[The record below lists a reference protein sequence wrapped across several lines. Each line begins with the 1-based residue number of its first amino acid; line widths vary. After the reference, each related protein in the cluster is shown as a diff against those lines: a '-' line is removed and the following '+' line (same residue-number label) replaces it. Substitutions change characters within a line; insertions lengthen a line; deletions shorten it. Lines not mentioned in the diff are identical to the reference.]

1 MSDQFYFHR
10 KRVRLLQAFALSL
23 LFLFFSGLVSAQ
35 PFTPVSIT
43 GLNKDVIAEGGPS
56 SLATT
61 TMALDGGSSN
71 RVIYSNAFRIFAG
84 IGGGGIVD
92 NGTIV
97 NGTSSYQ
104 LAPYT
109 GNNALVL
116 QRTQTGDLTLTTPAQ
131 FSKIRILSLSTEGA
145 SLVNVKLFFTD
156 GTSTNA
162 LTNYSLGDWFNNT
175 ANLVVSGFGRC
186 TRAAAPPYSADG
198 YTTNPRMYYIE
209 CVLSCT
215 DKLKTLQKINLTNVT
230 TAGTNAPF
238 PNAVFFALS
247 GAAFSQSITTT
258 SVTPANCLGTGGG
271 ASINA
276 TGAGSPFTYTW
287 NTNPVQ
293 TTATLTGVPAGN
305 YECAVK
311 DASNC
316 TTIYPVTVPSQSNL
330 VLTLHA
336 DTTICKGASFSANT
350 ISNGTNFS
358 WTPGDGVS
366 STSIA
371 SPVLSPQTTTTYIV
385 NTVLGTCVTNKSF
398 TVTVVPAASAYAG
411 PDITIVAG
419 TGAQLNATATYGT
432 YLWTPATGLS
442 AANILQPVANPAGT
456 TTYTL
461 KATNPQGCVATDDV
475 IVTVVPYCI
484 KPMNAFSPNGDGVNE
499 RWLITDGGC
508 LKSAKVKVYNRY
520 GSVVFESGDYHNDW
534 DGTYKGKALPD
545 GTYYY
550 AIYYNLL
557 NGQTKFMNGNVTII
571 R

>member
-1 MSDQFYFHR
+1 MSGQFYFHR
-10 KRVRLLQAFALSL
+10 KRVRLLYALTLSL
-23 LFLFFSGLVSAQ
+23 LLLFFPRLVSAQ
-35 PFTPVSIT
+35 PFTPVSVT
-43 GLNKDVIAEGGPS
+43 GFNQDVIAEGAPN

-61 TMALDGGSSN
+61 TIAMDGGSSN
-71 RVIYSNAFRIFAG
+71 RIMYSNAFKVFAG
-84 IGGGGIVD
+84 LGGGGIVD

-97 NGTSSYQ
+97 NGTSTYQ

-109 GNNALVL
+109 GNNALLL

-131 FSKIRILSLSTEGA
+131 FSKIRILSLSTEGT
-145 SLVNVKLFFTD
+145 SLVNIKLFFTD
-156 GTSTNA
+156 GSSTNA
-162 LTNYSLGDWFNNT
+162 LTNYALADWFNSAT
-175 ANLVVSGFGRC
+175 NLVVSGIGRC

-209 CVLSCT
+209 YTLSCT
-215 DKLKTLQKINLTNVT
+215 DKLKTLQKINFTNVT
-230 TAGTNAPF
+230 TAGNNAPF
-238 PNAVFFALS
+238 PNAVFLAVS
-247 GAAFSQSITTT
+247 GNAFSQSITTT
-258 SVTPANCLGTGGG
+258 SVTPANCTGTGGG
-271 ASINA
+271 AIINA
-276 TGAGSPFTYTW
+276 TGTGSPFTYTW

-293 TTATLTGVPAGN
+293 TTATLAGVPAGN

-316 TTIYPVTVPSQSNL
+316 STIYPVTVPSQSNL
-330 VLTLHA
+330 VLTLHS
-336 DTTICKGASFSANT
+336 DTTICKGASFFANT
-350 ISNGTNFS
+350 VSNGTNFS
-358 WTPGDGVS
+358 WVPGDGVS
-366 STSIA
+366 NTAISGPILT
-371 SPVLSPQTTTTYIV
+371 PQTTTTYIV
-385 NTVLGTCVTNKSF
+385 SSVLGTCVTNKSF

-411 PDITIVAG
+411 PDVTIIAG
-419 TGAQLNATATYGT
+419 VGAPLNASASAGT

-442 AANILQPVANPAGT
+442 AANTLHPVANPGYS

-461 KATNPQGCVATDDV
+461 KATTPQGCVATDDV
-475 IVTVVPYCI
+475 TVTVVPYCI

-520 GSVVFESGDYHNDW
+520 GSVVFESGNYNNDW

-550 AIYYNLL
+550 AIYYYLV
-557 NGQTKFMNGNVTII
+557 NGDSKFLNGNVTIL